1 MTPLALRAGG
11 ALTETD
17 QRLTFFVAL
26 HAPRLGSIRN
36 EAPTKPDSS
45 FVLPVKG
52 ARENESE
59 RLHRTGPRHVFTF
72 RVSLRVE
79 SFGFSAKQKTPI
91 RLLIHPVTRQ
101 LTRDFFWG

>member
-11 ALTETD
+11 ALIETD
-17 QRLTFFVAL
+17 QRLTVFVAL

-36 EAPTKPDSS
+36 EASTKPDSS

-59 RLHRTGPRHVFTF
+59 RLHRTGPRYACAL
-72 RVSLRVE
+72 RVLLRVE

-91 RLLIHPVTRQ
+91 RL
-101 LTRDFFWG
+101 